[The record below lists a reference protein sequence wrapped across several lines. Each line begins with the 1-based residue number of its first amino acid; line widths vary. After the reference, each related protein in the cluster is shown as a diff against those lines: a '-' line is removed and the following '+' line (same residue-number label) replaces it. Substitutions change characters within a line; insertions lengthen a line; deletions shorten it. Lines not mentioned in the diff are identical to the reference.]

1 MTNRELSRKLD
12 MDPADIR
19 RAVHN
24 LRVKGYGVLGGND
37 GLTKT
42 NSLELKYKQAQKL
55 IMMAAKTQEAAE
67 GMIRGEHQELD
78 EVEELILSMLPE
90 KHVPEQTLKEFAQI
104 EYRDG
109 RIVEVD

>member
-1 MTNRELSRKLD
+1 MTNRELSRMLD

-19 RAVHN
+19 RAIHS
-24 LRVKGYGVLGGND
+24 LRMKGYGILGGND

-42 NSLELKYKQAQKL
+42 NSLELKHKQAQKL

-67 GMIRGEHQELD
+67 GMIRGEHQELT
-78 EVEELILSMLPE
+78 ETEELILSMLPE
-90 KHVPEQTLKEFAQI
+90 KHAPELTRQMFAEI

-109 RIVEVD
+109 KIVEVD